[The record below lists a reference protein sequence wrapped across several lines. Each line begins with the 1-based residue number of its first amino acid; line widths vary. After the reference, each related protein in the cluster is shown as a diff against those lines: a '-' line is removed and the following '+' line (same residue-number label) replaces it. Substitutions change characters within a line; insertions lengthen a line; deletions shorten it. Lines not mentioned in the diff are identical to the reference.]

1 MLSIAE
7 WTDRALALSSLMKL
21 TSSASFSPS
30 IRISLRLK
38 IHQAQA
44 KNFCR
49 VLDIRVTKFVESD
62 LSESGFLQVL
72 TKMIC
77 YKVRRIWDAKMI
89 DIYILTFVIAV
100 SAEFSVGL
108 LLLFH
113 LKQYLF
119 ELRH

>member
-1 MLSIAE
+1 MSFYDIIQ
-7 WTDRALALSSLMKL
+7 ALLRWLKN
-21 TSSASFSPS
+21 SSAFSA
-30 IRISLRLK
+30 K
-38 IHQAQA
+38 MAQLY
-44 KNFCR
+44 NS
-49 VLDIRVTKFVESD
+49 VYI
-62 LSESGFLQVL
+62 QVL

-77 YKVRRIWDAKMI
+77 YKVRRIWDAKLI

>member
-1 MLSIAE
+1 MAINVCG
-7 WTDRALALSSLMKL
+7 RA
-21 TSSASFSPS
+21 
-30 IRISLRLK
+30 
-38 IHQAQA
+38 
-44 KNFCR
+44 
-49 VLDIRVTKFVESD
+49 DIRMTEPFLYFFQPATVIDKQARAAMTKFVESD
-62 LSESGFLQVL
+62 LPESGFLQVL

-77 YKVRRIWDAKMI
+77 NEVRRVWNAKLI
-89 DIYILTFVIAV
+89 DIYILTFVITV